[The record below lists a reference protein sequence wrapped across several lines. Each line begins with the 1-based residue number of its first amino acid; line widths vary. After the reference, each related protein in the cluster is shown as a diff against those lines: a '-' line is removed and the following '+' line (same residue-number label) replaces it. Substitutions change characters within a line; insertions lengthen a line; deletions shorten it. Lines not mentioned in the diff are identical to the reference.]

1 VKESFLAIDRLASPF
16 CSREISVPRR
26 VKAPM
31 VRLGGQGQAFR
42 KLAPA
47 SGERHVKRKQIES
60 ARIDELLLELLREDS
75 RTSNTKIATRLGLS
89 ESAVRR
95 RIDNLKASG
104 RIRRF
109 TVDVDDR
116 DQSSA
121 ITWVSV
127 DPAVPTRQV
136 SEKIRGIR
144 GVESVY
150 ETAGQFD
157 IAVVVKG
164 ANIGEVNAT
173 IEGIRRAGG
182 VTGTN
187 TTMVLRTIR

>member
-1 VKESFLAIDRLASPF
+1 MA
-16 CSREISVPRR
+16 
-26 VKAPM
+26 
-31 VRLGGQGQAFR
+31 
-42 KLAPA
+42 
-47 SGERHVKRKQIES
+47 KRKQKDS
-60 ARIDELLLELLREDS
+60 DRIDDLLIGLLREDA
-75 RTSNTKIATRLGLS
+75 RASNTEVATKLGLS

-104 RIRRF
+104 RILRF

-116 DQSSA
+116 DLSSA

-127 DPAVPTRQV
+127 DPATPTRQV
-136 SEKIRGIR
+136 SEKIHGVK
-144 GVESVY
+144 GVEWVY
-150 ETAGQFD
+150 ETAGQVD
-157 IAVVVKG
+157 IAGVVRG

-173 IEGIRRAGG
+173 IEGIRRTAG

>member
-1 VKESFLAIDRLASPF
+1 
-16 CSREISVPRR
+16 
-26 VKAPM
+26 M
-31 VRLGGQGQAFR
+31 
-42 KLAPA
+42 
-47 SGERHVKRKQIES
+47 KRNQVDSEK
-60 ARIDELLLELLREDS
+60 IDELLLGLLREDA
-75 RTSNTKIATRLGLS
+75 RASNTRIATKLGLS
-89 ESAVRR
+89 ESAIRR
-95 RIDNLKASG
+95 RIDNMRASG

-109 TVDVDDR
+109 TVDVDDG

-127 DPAVPTRQV
+127 APATPTRQV
-136 SEKIRGIR
+136 SEKIKAIK

-157 IAVVVKG
+157 IAVIVKG

-182 VTGTN
+182 VTSTN

>member
-1 VKESFLAIDRLASPF
+1 MGD
-16 CSREISVPRR
+16 
-26 VKAPM
+26 
-31 VRLGGQGQAFR
+31 VRL
-42 KLAPA
+42 
-47 SGERHVKRKQIES
+47 KRKHTDSE
-60 ARIDELLLELLREDS
+60 RIDDLLLGILREDS
-75 RTSNTKIATRLGLS
+75 RGSNTSIATKLGLS

-95 RIDNLKASG
+95 RIENLKSTG

-109 TVDVDDR
+109 TVEVDDR

-127 DPAVPTRQV
+127 DPGTPTRQV
-136 SEKIRGIR
+136 SEKIKGVK

-187 TTMVLRTIR
+187 TTMILRTIR

>member
-1 VKESFLAIDRLASPF
+1 
-16 CSREISVPRR
+16 
-26 VKAPM
+26 
-31 VRLGGQGQAFR
+31 
-42 KLAPA
+42 
-47 SGERHVKRKQIES
+47 VKRKQKDS
-60 ARIDELLLELLREDS
+60 DRVDDLLLGILREDS
-75 RTSNTKIATRLGLS
+75 RASNTKIATRLSLS

-95 RIDNLKASG
+95 RIGNLKASG
-104 RIRRF
+104 RIRKF
-109 TVDVDDR
+109 TIDVDDKEL
-116 DQSSA
+116 SSA

-127 DPAVPTRQV
+127 DPSTPTRQV
-136 SEKIRGIR
+136 SEKIRNVK

-164 ANIGEVNAT
+164 ANIGEVNTT

-182 VTGTN
+182 VISTN

>member
-1 VKESFLAIDRLASPF
+1 
-16 CSREISVPRR
+16 
-26 VKAPM
+26 
-31 VRLGGQGQAFR
+31 
-42 KLAPA
+42 
-47 SGERHVKRKQIES
+47 VKRKPTDS
-60 ARIDELLLELLREDS
+60 KKLDDLLLGLLREDA
-75 RTSNTKIATRLGLS
+75 RASNTKLALRLGLS

-95 RIDNLKASG
+95 RIGNLKSTG

-109 TVDVDDR
+109 TVEVDDN
-116 DQSSA
+116 DLTSA

-127 DPAVPTRQV
+127 DPSTPTRQV
-136 SEKIRGIR
+136 SEKIRNIK

-157 IAVVVKG
+157 IAVVVRG
-164 ANIGEVNAT
+164 ANIGDVNGT

-182 VTGTN
+182 VNGTN

>member
-1 VKESFLAIDRLASPF
+1 MARKKQADSDR
-16 CSREISVPRR
+16 V
-26 VKAPM
+26 
-31 VRLGGQGQAFR
+31 
-42 KLAPA
+42 
-47 SGERHVKRKQIES
+47 
-60 ARIDELLLELLREDS
+60 DELLLGLLREDA
-75 RTSNTKIATRLGLS
+75 RASNTRIATKLGLS

-116 DQSSA
+116 DLSSA

-127 DPAVPTRQV
+127 APSTPTRQV
-136 SEKIRGIR
+136 SERIRGVK

-164 ANIGEVNAT
+164 ADIGEVNAT
-173 IEGIRRAGG
+173 IEGIRRTAG

>member
-1 VKESFLAIDRLASPF
+1 
-16 CSREISVPRR
+16 
-26 VKAPM
+26 M
-31 VRLGGQGQAFR
+31 
-42 KLAPA
+42 
-47 SGERHVKRKQIES
+47 KRKQADS
-60 ARIDELLLELLREDS
+60 GRTDDLLLGILREDS
-75 RTSNTKIATRLGLS
+75 RASNTSIATRLGLS

-95 RIDNLKASG
+95 RIDNLRSTG

-109 TVDVDDR
+109 TVEVDDK
-116 DQSSA
+116 DLSSA

-127 DPAVPTRQV
+127 DPGTPTRQV
-136 SEKIRGIR
+136 SEKIKAVK

>member
-1 VKESFLAIDRLASPF
+1 MA
-16 CSREISVPRR
+16 
-26 VKAPM
+26 
-31 VRLGGQGQAFR
+31 
-42 KLAPA
+42 
-47 SGERHVKRKQIES
+47 KRKQKDS
-60 ARIDELLLELLREDS
+60 DRIDDLLIGLLREDA
-75 RTSNTKIATRLGLS
+75 RASNTKVATKLGLS

-95 RIDNLKASG
+95 RIDSLKASG
-104 RIRRF
+104 RILRF

-116 DQSSA
+116 DLSSA

-127 DPAVPTRQV
+127 DPATPTRQV
-136 SEKIRGIR
+136 SEKIHGVK
-144 GVESVY
+144 GVEWVY

-157 IAVVVKG
+157 IAVVVRG

-173 IEGIRRAGG
+173 IEGIRRTAG

>member
-1 VKESFLAIDRLASPF
+1 MVRKKRADSDRL
-16 CSREISVPRR
+16 
-26 VKAPM
+26 
-31 VRLGGQGQAFR
+31 
-42 KLAPA
+42 
-47 SGERHVKRKQIES
+47 
-60 ARIDELLLELLREDS
+60 DELLLGLLRDDS
-75 RTSNTKIATRLGLS
+75 RASNTRIATKLGLS

-95 RIDNLKASG
+95 RIDNMKASG

-109 TVDVDDR
+109 TVEVDDR
-116 DQSSA
+116 DLSSA

-127 DPAVPTRQV
+127 DPSTPTRQV
-136 SEKIRGIR
+136 SEKVRGVK

-157 IAVVVKG
+157 IAVVIKG

-173 IEGIRRAGG
+173 IEGIRRSPG
-182 VTGTN
+182 VRATN

>member
-1 VKESFLAIDRLASPF
+1 
-16 CSREISVPRR
+16 
-26 VKAPM
+26 
-31 VRLGGQGQAFR
+31 
-42 KLAPA
+42 
-47 SGERHVKRKQIES
+47 VKRKQTDS
-60 ARIDELLLELLREDS
+60 DRIDELLLGLLREDS
-75 RTSNTKIATRLGLS
+75 RASNTKIANRLGLS

-95 RIDNLKASG
+95 RIGNLKSSG
-104 RIRRF
+104 RIRKF
-109 TVDVDDR
+109 TIDVDDR
-116 DQSSA
+116 ELSSA

-127 DPAVPTRQV
+127 DPSTPTRQV
-136 SEKIRGIR
+136 SEKIRSVK

-164 ANIGEVNAT
+164 ANIGEVNTT

-182 VTGTN
+182 VISTN

>member
-1 VKESFLAIDRLASPF
+1 
-16 CSREISVPRR
+16 
-26 VKAPM
+26 M
-31 VRLGGQGQAFR
+31 
-42 KLAPA
+42 
-47 SGERHVKRKQIES
+47 KRKQIDS
-60 ARIDELLLELLREDS
+60 RRIDDLLIGLLREDS
-75 RTSNTKIATRLGLS
+75 RVSNTKLALRLGLS

-95 RIDNLKASG
+95 RIDNLKSAG
-104 RIRRF
+104 RIKRF
-109 TVDVDDR
+109 TVEVEDKDL
-116 DQSSA
+116 SSA

-127 DPAVPTRQV
+127 DPSTPTRQV
-136 SEKIRGIR
+136 SEKIKGVK
-144 GVESVY
+144 GVEAVY

-164 ANIGEVNAT
+164 ANIGDVNAT

>member
-1 VKESFLAIDRLASPF
+1 
-16 CSREISVPRR
+16 
-26 VKAPM
+26 M
-31 VRLGGQGQAFR
+31 
-42 KLAPA
+42 
-47 SGERHVKRKQIES
+47 KRKQTGS
-60 ARIDELLLELLREDS
+60 DRLDDLLIDLLREDA
-75 RTSNTKIATRLGLS
+75 RASNTSIATKLGLS

-95 RIDNLKASG
+95 RISNLKETG

-116 DQSSA
+116 DLSSA

-127 DPAVPTRQV
+127 DPATPTRLV
-136 SEKIRGIR
+136 SEKIRGVK

-157 IAVVVKG
+157 VAVVVKG
-164 ANIGEVNAT
+164 ANIGDVNAT
-173 IEGIRRAGG
+173 IEGIRRTPG

>member
-1 VKESFLAIDRLASPF
+1 MKKK
-16 CSREISVPRR
+16 R
-26 VKAPM
+26 VD
-31 VRLGGQGQAFR
+31 
-42 KLAPA
+42 
-47 SGERHVKRKQIES
+47 SE
-60 ARIDELLLELLREDS
+60 RIDELLLGLLREDA
-75 RTSNTKIATRLGLS
+75 RTSNTKLAIKLGLS
-89 ESAVRR
+89 ESAIRR
-95 RIDNLKASG
+95 RIDILRTSG

-116 DQSSA
+116 DLSSA

-127 DPAVPTRQV
+127 DPATPTRQV
-136 SEKIRGIR
+136 SEKIRGIK
-144 GVESVY
+144 GVEAVY

-157 IAVVVKG
+157 IAVVVRG

>member
-1 VKESFLAIDRLASPF
+1 
-16 CSREISVPRR
+16 
-26 VKAPM
+26 M
-31 VRLGGQGQAFR
+31 
-42 KLAPA
+42 
-47 SGERHVKRKQIES
+47 KRKQEDS
-60 ARIDELLLELLREDS
+60 KSIDDMLLGLLREDS
-75 RTSNTKIATRLGLS
+75 RASNTRLALRLGLS

-95 RIDNLKASG
+95 RIGNLMSAG

-109 TVDVDDR
+109 TVEVDDN
-116 DQSSA
+116 DLTSA

-127 DPAVPTRQV
+127 DPSIPTRQV
-136 SEKIRGIR
+136 SEKIRNIK

-164 ANIGEVNAT
+164 TNIGDVNGT

-182 VTGTN
+182 VTSTN

>member
-1 VKESFLAIDRLASPF
+1 
-16 CSREISVPRR
+16 
-26 VKAPM
+26 M
-31 VRLGGQGQAFR
+31 
-42 KLAPA
+42 
-47 SGERHVKRKQIES
+47 KRKQRDS
-60 ARIDELLLELLREDS
+60 DRIDDLLLGLLREDARS
-75 RTSNTKIATRLGLS
+75 SNTEIATKLGRS

-95 RIDNLKASG
+95 RISNLKATG

-109 TVDVDDR
+109 TVDVDDK
-116 DQSSA
+116 DLSSA

-127 DPAVPTRQV
+127 DPATPTRQV
-136 SEKIRGIR
+136 SEKIRGVK

-157 IAVVVKG
+157 VAVVVKG

-173 IEGIRRAGG
+173 IEGIRRTAG
-182 VTGTN
+182 VMGTN

>member
-1 VKESFLAIDRLASPF
+1 
-16 CSREISVPRR
+16 
-26 VKAPM
+26 
-31 VRLGGQGQAFR
+31 
-42 KLAPA
+42 
-47 SGERHVKRKQIES
+47 VKRNQVDSEK
-60 ARIDELLLELLREDS
+60 IDELLLGLLREDA
-75 RTSNTKIATRLGLS
+75 RASNTRIATKLGLS
-89 ESAVRR
+89 ESAIRR
-95 RIDNLKASG
+95 RIDNMRASG

-127 DPAVPTRQV
+127 APATPTRQV
-136 SEKIRGIR
+136 SEKIKAIK

-157 IAVVVKG
+157 IAVIVKG

-182 VTGTN
+182 VTSTN

>member
-1 VKESFLAIDRLASPF
+1 MA
-16 CSREISVPRR
+16 
-26 VKAPM
+26 
-31 VRLGGQGQAFR
+31 
-42 KLAPA
+42 
-47 SGERHVKRKQIES
+47 KRKQKDS
-60 ARIDELLLELLREDS
+60 DRIDDLLIGLLREDA
-75 RTSNTKIATRLGLS
+75 RASNTKVATKLGLS

-95 RIDNLKASG
+95 RIDSLKASG
-104 RIRRF
+104 RILRF

-116 DQSSA
+116 DLSSA

-127 DPAVPTRQV
+127 DPATPTRQV
-136 SEKIRGIR
+136 SEKIHGVK
-144 GVESVY
+144 GVERVY

-157 IAVVVKG
+157 IAVVVRG

-173 IEGIRRAGG
+173 IEGIRRTAG

>member
-1 VKESFLAIDRLASPF
+1 
-16 CSREISVPRR
+16 
-26 VKAPM
+26 M
-31 VRLGGQGQAFR
+31 
-42 KLAPA
+42 
-47 SGERHVKRKQIES
+47 KRKQTDS
-60 ARIDELLLELLREDS
+60 DRIDELLLGLLREDS
-75 RTSNTKIATRLGLS
+75 RASNTKIANRLGLS

-95 RIDNLKASG
+95 RIGNLKSSG
-104 RIRRF
+104 RIRKF
-109 TVDVDDR
+109 TIDVDDR
-116 DQSSA
+116 ELSSA

-127 DPAVPTRQV
+127 DPSTPTRQV
-136 SEKIRGIR
+136 SEKIRGIK

-164 ANIGEVNAT
+164 ANIGEVNTT

-182 VTGTN
+182 VISTN